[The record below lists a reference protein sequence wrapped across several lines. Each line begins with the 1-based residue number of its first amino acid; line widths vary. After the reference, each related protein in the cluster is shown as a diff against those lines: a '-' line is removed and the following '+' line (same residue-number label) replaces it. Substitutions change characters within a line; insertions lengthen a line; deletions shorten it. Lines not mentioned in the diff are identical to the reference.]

1 MAGYVRLAHALLGG
15 LAVPDD
21 GGFNFG
27 PATDDARPV
36 RLIADLL
43 AARWG
48 QGARWEHDPS
58 VQPYEARLL
67 EVDSSR
73 ARSVLGWSPKWRL
86 DEGLA
91 RTVDWY
97 RAVASGE
104 DARAVTLAQI
114 EDHLNG

>member
-1 MAGYVRLAHALLGG
+1 VAGYIRLADALLGG
-15 LAVPDD
+15 LEVPHD

-27 PATDDARPV
+27 PAGDDAQPV
-36 RLIADLL
+36 SRVADALV
-43 AARWG
+43 ASWSD
-48 QGARWEHDPS
+48 GARWERDPA
-58 VQPYEARLL
+58 VHPYEARLL

-73 ARSVLGWSPKWRL
+73 ARSVLGWSPKWPL

-97 RAVASGE
+97 RAVALGE

-114 EDHLNG
+114 EDHLDG